1 METDNF
7 ILKVRGL
14 KKSFGNL
21 EVLKGID
28 FDVMPQELV
37 FIIGPSGSG
46 KSTLLR
52 CFNLLETPTEGS
64 IIVDDVDM
72 QSESTNI
79 NQMRR
84 SIGMVFQQ
92 FNLYPH
98 LTVLGNITLALR
110 KVSRKNRRLADE
122 IAIKMLEQVGLLDKV
137 DHFPSEL
144 SGGQQQRVAIARAM
158 ALQPKIMLFDEPTSA
173 LDPEMI
179 KEVLDVMI
187 ELAEE
192 GMTMIV
198 VTHEMGF
205 AKKAADKVVFMD
217 EGEVVESAPTEQFFS
232 QPESD
237 RTKLFLS
244 QILTH

>member
-7 ILKVRGL
+7 ILKIRGL

-28 FDVMPQELV
+28 FDVRPQELV

-64 IIVDDVDM
+64 IIVDNVDM

-110 KVSRKNRRLADE
+110 KVSRKNKRLADE

-173 LDPEMI
+173 LDPELVGSVLQVI
-179 KEVLDVMI
+179 KQLREQ
-187 ELAEE
+187 
-192 GMTMIV
+192 GMTMV
-198 VTHEMGF
+198 VVSHEMRF
-205 AKKAADKVVFMD
+205 ARDAADRIVFID
-217 EGEVVESAPTEQFFS
+217 EGKIIEEGTPENIFESPTHS
-232 QPESD
+232 
-237 RTKLFLS
+237 RTKAFVS
-244 QILTH
+244 EITR

>member
-1 METDNF
+1 VETDNF
-7 ILKVRGL
+7 ILKIRGL

-28 FDVMPQELV
+28 FDVRPQELV

-64 IIVDDVDM
+64 IIVDNVDM

-122 IAIKMLEQVGLLDKV
+122 IAIKMLAQVGLLDKV

-173 LDPEMI
+173 LDPELVGSVLKVI
-179 KEVLDVMI
+179 KQLREQ
-187 ELAEE
+187 
-192 GMTMIV
+192 GMTMV
-198 VTHEMGF
+198 VVSHEMRF
-205 AKKAADKVVFMD
+205 ARDAADRIVFID
-217 EGEVVESAPTEQFFS
+217 EGKIIEEGTPENIFESPTHS
-232 QPESD
+232 
-237 RTKLFLS
+237 RTKAFVS
-244 QILTH
+244 EITR

>member
-1 METDNF
+1 
-7 ILKVRGL
+7 
-14 KKSFGNL
+14 
-21 EVLKGID
+21 
-28 FDVMPQELV
+28 
-37 FIIGPSGSG
+37 
-46 KSTLLR
+46 
-52 CFNLLETPTEGS
+52 
-64 IIVDDVDM
+64 M

-173 LDPEMI
+173 LDPELVGSVLQVI
-179 KEVLDVMI
+179 KKLREQ
-187 ELAEE
+187 
-192 GMTMIV
+192 GMTMV
-198 VTHEMGF
+198 VVSHEMRF
-205 AKKAADKVVFMD
+205 ARDAADRIVFID
-217 EGEVVESAPTEQFFS
+217 EGKIIEEGTPENIFKNPTHS
-232 QPESD
+232 
-237 RTKLFLS
+237 RTKAFVS
-244 QILTH
+244 EITR

>member
-1 METDNF
+1 VETDNF

-28 FDVMPQELV
+28 FDVNSQELV

-52 CFNLLETPTEGS
+52 CFNLLEIPSEGS
-64 IIVDDVDM
+64 IIVDNVDM

-110 KVSRKNRRLADE
+110 KVSRKKKHLADE
-122 IAIKMLEQVGLLDKV
+122 IAIQMLEQVGLLDKV
-137 DHFPSEL
+137 NHFPSEL

-173 LDPEMI
+173 LDPELVGSVLQVI
-179 KEVLDVMI
+179 KQLRDQ
-187 ELAEE
+187 
-192 GMTMIV
+192 GMTMV
-198 VTHEMGF
+198 VVSHEMRF
-205 AKKAADKVVFMD
+205 ARDAADRIVFID
-217 EGEVVESAPTEQFFS
+217 EGKIIEEGTPEKIFESPTH
-232 QPESD
+232 P
-237 RTKLFLS
+237 RTKAFVS
-244 QILTH
+244 EITR

>member
-173 LDPEMI
+173 LDPELVGSVLQVI
-179 KEVLDVMI
+179 KKLREQ
-187 ELAEE
+187 
-192 GMTMIV
+192 GMTMV
-198 VTHEMGF
+198 VVSHEMRF
-205 AKKAADKVVFMD
+205 ARDAADRIGFID
-217 EGEVVESAPTEQFFS
+217 EGKIIEEGTPENIFENPTQS
-232 QPESD
+232 
-237 RTKLFLS
+237 RTKAFVS
-244 QILTH
+244 EITR

>member
-1 METDNF
+1 M
-7 ILKVRGL
+7 
-14 KKSFGNL
+14 
-21 EVLKGID
+21 
-28 FDVMPQELV
+28 
-37 FIIGPSGSG
+37 
-46 KSTLLR
+46 LR

-64 IIVDDVDM
+64 IIVDNVDM

-122 IAIKMLEQVGLLDKV
+122 IAIKMLSQVGLLDKV

-173 LDPEMI
+173 LDPELVGSVLQVI
-179 KEVLDVMI
+179 KQLREQ
-187 ELAEE
+187 
-192 GMTMIV
+192 GMTMV
-198 VTHEMGF
+198 VVSHEMRF
-205 AKKAADKVVFMD
+205 ARDAADRIVFID
-217 EGEVVESAPTEQFFS
+217 EGKIIEEGTPENIFERPTHS
-232 QPESD
+232 
-237 RTKLFLS
+237 RTKAFVS
-244 QILTH
+244 EITR

>member
-7 ILKVRGL
+7 ILKIRGL

-28 FDVMPQELV
+28 FDVRPQELV

-64 IIVDDVDM
+64 IIVDNVDM

-110 KVSRKNRRLADE
+110 KVSRKNKRLADE

-173 LDPEMI
+173 LDPELVGSVLQVI
-179 KEVLDVMI
+179 KQLREQ
-187 ELAEE
+187 
-192 GMTMIV
+192 GMTMV
-198 VTHEMGF
+198 VVSHEMRF
-205 AKKAADKVVFMD
+205 ARDAADRIVFID
-217 EGEVVESAPTEQFFS
+217 DGKIIEEGTPENIFESPTHS
-232 QPESD
+232 
-237 RTKLFLS
+237 RTKAFVS
-244 QILTH
+244 EITR

>member
-7 ILKVRGL
+7 ILKIRGL

-64 IIVDDVDM
+64 IIVDNVDM

-79 NQMRR
+79 NQIRR

-173 LDPEMI
+173 LDPELVGSVLQVI
-179 KEVLDVMI
+179 KQLREQ
-187 ELAEE
+187 
-192 GMTMIV
+192 GMTMV
-198 VTHEMGF
+198 VVSHEMRF
-205 AKKAADKVVFMD
+205 ARDAADRIVFID
-217 EGEVVESAPTEQFFS
+217 EGKIIEEGTPENIFKNPTHS
-232 QPESD
+232 
-237 RTKLFLS
+237 RTKAFVS
-244 QILTH
+244 EITR

>member
-7 ILKVRGL
+7 ILKIRGL

-28 FDVMPQELV
+28 FDVRPQELV

-64 IIVDDVDM
+64 IIVDNVDM

-110 KVSRKNRRLADE
+110 KVSRKNKRLADE

-173 LDPEMI
+173 LDPELVGSVLKVI
-179 KEVLDVMI
+179 KQLREQ
-187 ELAEE
+187 
-192 GMTMIV
+192 GMTMVIV
-198 VTHEMGF
+198 SHEMRF
-205 AKKAADKVVFMD
+205 ARDAADRIVFID
-217 EGEVVESAPTEQFFS
+217 EGKIIEEGTPENIFESPTHS
-232 QPESD
+232 
-237 RTKLFLS
+237 RTKAFVS
-244 QILTH
+244 EITR

>member
-28 FDVMPQELV
+28 FDVRPQELV

-64 IIVDDVDM
+64 IIVDNVDM

-173 LDPEMI
+173 LDPELVGSVLQVI
-179 KEVLDVMI
+179 KQLREQ
-187 ELAEE
+187 
-192 GMTMIV
+192 GMTMV
-198 VTHEMGF
+198 VVSHEMRF
-205 AKKAADKVVFMD
+205 ARDAADRIVFID
-217 EGEVVESAPTEQFFS
+217 EGKIIEEGTPENIFESPTHS
-232 QPESD
+232 
-237 RTKLFLS
+237 RTKAFVS
-244 QILTH
+244 EITR

>member
-1 METDNF
+1 MGTDNF

-64 IIVDDVDM
+64 IIVDIVDM

-110 KVSRKNRRLADE
+110 KVSQKNKRLADE

-173 LDPEMI
+173 LDPELVGSVLQVI
-179 KEVLDVMI
+179 KKLREQ
-187 ELAEE
+187 
-192 GMTMIV
+192 GMTMV
-198 VTHEMGF
+198 VVSHEMRF
-205 AKKAADKVVFMD
+205 ARDAADRIVFID
-217 EGEVVESAPTEQFFS
+217 EGKIIEEGTPENIFGNPTQA
-232 QPESD
+232 
-237 RTKLFLS
+237 RTKAFVS
-244 QILTH
+244 EITR

>member
-1 METDNF
+1 MGTDNF

-64 IIVDDVDM
+64 IIVDNVDM

-122 IAIKMLEQVGLLDKV
+122 IAIKMLAQVGLLDKV

-173 LDPEMI
+173 LDPELVGIVRQVI
-179 KEVLDVMI
+179 KQLREHGITMVVVSHEMRFARDAADRIVFI
-187 ELAEE
+187 DEGKIIEE
-192 GMTMIV
+192 GTPENIF
-198 VTHEMGF
+198 GN
-205 AKKAADKVVFMD
+205 
-217 EGEVVESAPTEQFFS
+217 PTQA
-232 QPESD
+232 
-237 RTKLFLS
+237 RTKAFVS
-244 QILTH
+244 EITR

>member
-110 KVSRKNRRLADE
+110 KVSRKKRRLADE

-173 LDPEMI
+173 LDPEVVGSVLQVI
-179 KEVLDVMI
+179 KKLREQ
-187 ELAEE
+187 
-192 GMTMIV
+192 GMTMV
-198 VTHEMGF
+198 VVSHEMRF
-205 AKKAADKVVFMD
+205 ARDAADRIVFID
-217 EGEVVESAPTEQFFS
+217 EGKIIEEGTPENIFENPTHS
-232 QPESD
+232 
-237 RTKLFLS
+237 RTKAFVS
-244 QILTH
+244 EITR

>member
-1 METDNF
+1 VETDNF
-7 ILKVRGL
+7 ILKIRGL

-28 FDVMPQELV
+28 FDVRPQELV

-64 IIVDDVDM
+64 IIVDNVDM

-173 LDPEMI
+173 LDPELVGSVLKVI
-179 KEVLDVMI
+179 KQLREQ
-187 ELAEE
+187 
-192 GMTMIV
+192 GMTMV
-198 VTHEMGF
+198 VVSHEMRF
-205 AKKAADKVVFMD
+205 ARDAADRIVFID
-217 EGEVVESAPTEQFFS
+217 EGKIIEEGTPENIFESPTHS
-232 QPESD
+232 
-237 RTKLFLS
+237 RTKAFVS
-244 QILTH
+244 EITR

>member
-1 METDNF
+1 MGKDNF

-28 FDVMPQELV
+28 FDVRPQELV

-64 IIVDDVDM
+64 IIVDNVDM

-122 IAIKMLEQVGLLDKV
+122 IAIKMLAQVGLLDKV

-173 LDPEMI
+173 LDPELVGSVLQVI
-179 KEVLDVMI
+179 KQLREQ
-187 ELAEE
+187 
-192 GMTMIV
+192 GMTMV
-198 VTHEMGF
+198 VVSHEMRF
-205 AKKAADKVVFMD
+205 ARDAADRIVFID
-217 EGEVVESAPTEQFFS
+217 EGKIIEEGTPENIFKNPTHS
-232 QPESD
+232 
-237 RTKLFLS
+237 RTKAFVS
-244 QILTH
+244 EITR